1 MSKLEY
7 VVFPSQDSALFFL
20 DMNNSR
26 PMNLILT
33 SATLSYATFS
43 LNKDVNLYVSLSLIC
58 PTLSLLLPQPSSPE
72 PHSFP
77 SLCEAVF

>member
-1 MSKLEY
+1 MFS
-7 VVFPSQDSALFFL
+7 L

-33 SATLSYATFS
+33 STALSYATFI
-43 LNKDVNLYVSLSLIC
+43 LNKDVNLYVSVSLIC

-77 SLCEAVF
+77 SLCETVF